1 VAGHAA
7 ASAASG
13 RRNQRVSDDA
23 TVEQRI
29 GVVVGGSL
37 MSEFVPAYLGGTAAL
52 ATAAVV
58 GTPEVQRSDVFAPGT
73 EELVEG
79 EIRVSILGSG
89 LPWVTKSQAAGS
101 VLIEVGNPQRD
112 VFVFDLG
119 AGSLAN
125 FSGLRVPVTS
135 LTKVFLSHLHADHVA
150 DYLTL
155 MGSYVK
161 AGRLDPVE
169 VWGGASDDPARGVAT
184 FVDLIQQALA
194 WDHASMAGY
203 VPITGAAA
211 SAREVPYDRT
221 EVIYERDGV
230 TITSFP
236 VIHALNGAVGFR
248 IDYDGQS
255 VVFSGDTKPTMTLV
269 EAAKDC
275 DLLIH
280 ETFLPAGTFAELMSF
295 PIEQARMVVNE
306 AHTPADAAGVVF
318 DMVQPKM
325 AAMWHCHVIDG
336 FIDAVFDGVRVAY
349 SGPATLCQ
357 DLTVFNVTRGGVIA
371 RQAAVDPV
379 QQAVIGASD
388 TERSL
393 VEPLPSPTWWADAAI
408 DWQSKLR

>member
-1 VAGHAA
+1 
-7 ASAASG
+7 
-13 RRNQRVSDDA
+13 
-23 TVEQRI
+23 
-29 GVVVGGSL
+29 
-37 MSEFVPAYLGGTAAL
+37 MEFVPAYLGGEVAL
-52 ATAAVV
+52 ATDAVV
-58 GTPEVQRSDVFAPGT
+58 GSPATDRGDVFVPGT
-73 EELVEG
+73 EDLVSG

-101 VLIEVGNPQRD
+101 VLMEVGNPERD

-125 FSGLRVPVTS
+125 FSGLKVPVTS
-135 LTKVFLSHLHADHVA
+135 LKNVFLSHLHADHIA

-169 VWGGASDDPARGVAT
+169 VWGGASDDPARGVAE
-184 FVDLIQQALA
+184 FVDAIQRALA
-194 WDHASMAGY
+194 WDHASMSGY
-203 VPITGAAA
+203 VPTTGAEAT
-211 SAREVPYDRT
+211 AREVPYDRA
-221 EVIYERDGV
+221 EEIYERNGV

-248 IDYDGQS
+248 VDYDGQS
-255 VVFSGDTKPTMTLV
+255 VVFSGDTRPTMTLV
-269 EAAKDC
+269 EAAQGC

-280 ETFLPAGTFAELMSF
+280 ETFLPAETFAELMSF

-336 FIDAVFDGVRVAY
+336 YIAPIFDGVRTMF

-357 DLTVFNVTRGGVIA
+357 DLTVFNVTPGAVIA
-371 RQAAVDPV
+371 RQAQVDPV
-379 QQAVIGASD
+379 QQAVIGPSRTNRTLD
-388 TERSL
+388 
-393 VEPLPSPTWWADAAI
+393 EPLPIPTWWTAAAI
-408 DWQSKLR
+408 DWQSKLT

>member
-1 VAGHAA
+1 
-7 ASAASG
+7 
-13 RRNQRVSDDA
+13 
-23 TVEQRI
+23 
-29 GVVVGGSL
+29 
-37 MSEFVPAYLGGTAAL
+37 MSKFVPAYLGGTAAL
-52 ATAAVV
+52 STDPVV
-58 GTPEVQRSDVFAPGT
+58 GSPDVERSDVFLPGS
-73 EELVEG
+73 EELSKG

-101 VLIEVGNPQRD
+101 VLVEVGNSQRD

-125 FSGLRVPVTS
+125 FSGLKVPVTS
-135 LTKVFLSHLHADHVA
+135 LKNVFLSHLHADHVA

-155 MGSYVK
+155 MGSYAK

-194 WDHASMAGY
+194 WDHSSMSGY
-203 VPITGAAA
+203 VPTTGTQATAN
-211 SAREVPYDRT
+211 EVPYDRT
-221 EVIYERDGV
+221 ETIYERNGV

-236 VIHALNGAVGFR
+236 VIHVLNGAVGFR

-269 EAAKDC
+269 DAAQGC

-280 ETFLPAGTFAELMSF
+280 ETFLPAETFADLMSF

-306 AHTPADAAGVVF
+306 GHTPANAAGLVF

-325 AAMWHCHVIDG
+325 AAMWHCHVVDG
-336 FIDAVFDGVRVAY
+336 YIDAVFEGVRTAY
-349 SGPATLCQ
+349 SGAATLCQ
-357 DLTVFNVTRGGVIA
+357 DLTVFNVTPGAVLT
-371 RQAAVDPV
+371 RQAKIDPV
-379 QQAVIGASD
+379 QQAVIGPST

-393 VEPLPSPTWWADAAI
+393 AEALPAPTWWADAAI
-408 DWQSKLR
+408 DWQSKLG

>member
-1 VAGHAA
+1 
-7 ASAASG
+7 
-13 RRNQRVSDDA
+13 
-23 TVEQRI
+23 
-29 GVVVGGSL
+29 
-37 MSEFVPAYLGGTAAL
+37 MSKFVPAYLGGTAAL
-52 ATAAVV
+52 STDPVV
-58 GTPEVQRSDVFAPGT
+58 GSPDVERSDVFLPGS
-73 EELVEG
+73 EELSKG

-101 VLIEVGNPQRD
+101 VLVEVGNSQRD

-125 FSGLRVPVTS
+125 FSGLKVPVTS
-135 LTKVFLSHLHADHVA
+135 LKNVFLSHLHADHVA

-155 MGSYVK
+155 MGSYAK

-184 FVDLIQQALA
+184 FVDLIQKALA
-194 WDHASMAGY
+194 WDHSSMSGY
-203 VPITGAAA
+203 VPTTGAQVTAN
-211 SAREVPYDRT
+211 EVPYDRT
-221 EVIYERDGV
+221 ETIYERNGV

-269 EAAKDC
+269 DAAQGC

-280 ETFLPAGTFAELMSF
+280 ETFLPAETFADLMSF

-306 AHTPADAAGVVF
+306 GHTPANAAGLVF

-325 AAMWHCHVIDG
+325 AAMWHCHVVDG
-336 FIDAVFDGVRVAY
+336 YIDAVFEGVRTAY
-349 SGPATLCQ
+349 SGAATLCQ
-357 DLTVFNVTRGGVIA
+357 DLTVFNVIPGAVLT
-371 RQAAVDPV
+371 RQAKIDPV
-379 QQAVIGASD
+379 QQAVIGPST

-393 VEPLPSPTWWADAAI
+393 AEALPTPTWWADAVI
-408 DWQSKLR
+408 DWQSKLG

>member
-1 VAGHAA
+1 
-7 ASAASG
+7 
-13 RRNQRVSDDA
+13 
-23 TVEQRI
+23 
-29 GVVVGGSL
+29 
-37 MSEFVPAYLGGTAAL
+37 MSNFVPAYLGGTAPL
-52 ATAAVV
+52 STDPVV
-58 GTPEVQRSDVFAPGT
+58 GSPDVERSEVFLPGS
-73 EELVEG
+73 EELSKG

-101 VLIEVGNPQRD
+101 VLVEVGNSEKD

-125 FSGLRVPVTS
+125 FSGLKVPVTS
-135 LTKVFLSHLHADHVA
+135 LKNVFLSHLHADHVA

-194 WDHASMAGY
+194 WDHSSMSGY
-203 VPITGAAA
+203 VPTTGAHATA
-211 SAREVPYDRT
+211 YEVPYDRT
-221 EVIYERDGV
+221 ETIYERNGV

-269 EAAKDC
+269 DAAQGC

-280 ETFLPAGTFAELMSF
+280 ETFLPAETFAELMSF

-306 AHTPADAAGVVF
+306 AHTPANAAVLVF

-325 AAMWHCHVIDG
+325 AAMWHCHVVDG
-336 FIDAVFDGVRVAY
+336 YIDAVFEGVRTSY
-349 SGPATLCQ
+349 SGAATLCQ
-357 DLTVFNVTRGGVIA
+357 DLTVFNVTPGAVLT
-371 RQAAVDPV
+371 RQAKIDPV
-379 QQAVIGASD
+379 QQAVIGPST

-393 VEPLPSPTWWADAAI
+393 DQALPIPTWWADAAI
-408 DWQSKLR
+408 DWQSKLG

>member
-1 VAGHAA
+1 
-7 ASAASG
+7 
-13 RRNQRVSDDA
+13 
-23 TVEQRI
+23 
-29 GVVVGGSL
+29 
-37 MSEFVPAYLGGTAAL
+37 MSEFLPAYLGGTSAL
-52 ATAAVV
+52 TTDALV
-58 GTPEVQRSDVFAPGT
+58 GASEVERPDVYVPGS
-73 EELVEG
+73 EELTEG

-101 VLIEVGNPQRD
+101 VLIEVGNPQLD
-112 VFVFDLG
+112 VLVFDLG

-125 FSGLRVPVTS
+125 FSGLKVPVAS
-135 LTKVFLSHLHADHVA
+135 LKNVFLSHLHADHVA

-184 FVDLIQQALA
+184 FVEVIQQALA

-203 VPITGAAA
+203 VPITGAGATA
-211 SAREVPYDRT
+211 HEVSYDST
-221 EVIYERDGV
+221 EVIYERNGV
-230 TITSFP
+230 SITSFP

-248 IDYDGQS
+248 VDYGGQS

-269 EAAKDC
+269 EAAQDC

-280 ETFLPAGTFAELMSF
+280 ETFLPAETFAELMSF

-306 AHTPADAAGVVF
+306 AHTPANAAGLVF

-336 FIDAVFDGVRVAY
+336 YIDPVFDGVRVAY

-357 DLTVFNVTRGGVIA
+357 DLTVFNVTPGAVIA
-371 RQAAVDPV
+371 RQAVVDPV
-379 QQAVIGASD
+379 QQAVIGPSD
-388 TERSL
+388 TERTL

-408 DWQSKLR
+408 DWQSKLQWGTDRELSS